1 MSPKQRCSRLT
12 RILDEAPTQ
21 EPLCWQNTNV
31 VVDKQELRSRGLVAF
46 ALIGYQVESALF
58 EIEGIDSSPIQS
70 SFIFEATLCNFQSKH
85 IKNWQDRKRIVIT
98 C

>member
-1 MSPKQRCSRLT
+1 MKHQYKSLCADRTRMSLLT
-12 RILDEAPTQ
+12 NR
-21 EPLCWQNTNV
+21 NFV
-31 VVDKQELRSRGLVAF
+31 VVAF